1 MKRSKGGAEK
11 NSYASSVSFTPR
23 PCHRSSSLIQSVTQ
37 QRLGKEVVMVV
48 VVAADNVIA
57 STSVTAAI
65 ALSNNQGVIR
75 PDCGYSGGTPF
86 SYSTAINK
94 KSRVNKKKDR
104 QEPKAEVQKLAG

>member
-37 QRLGKEVVMVV
+37 QRLSKEVVMVV
-48 VVAADNVIA
+48 VVAAAAADNVIA

-65 ALSNNQGVIR
+65 AQSNNQGVIR

-94 KSRVNKKKDR
+94 KSRVNKKKTDR
-104 QEPKAEVQKLAG
+104 NRRLKYRN